1 MCEGI
6 QFLDVTNTTLKKILR
21 HLILDLPDAHFINID
36 LNWSN
41 TGYSILYP
49 KKYETA
55 ALERIANLGPYL
67 HRVYGDPILVSLPAD
82 TQELI
87 HEIT

>member
-1 MCEGI
+1 M
-6 QFLDVTNTTLKKILR
+6 NTALKKTLR
-21 HLILDLPDAHFINID
+21 QLILALPDAHFINVD

-67 HRVYGDPILVSLPAD
+67 HRAYGDPILVSLPAD

-87 HEIT
+87 HEVT